1 MKKVQKVLAL
11 LLVFM
16 MVFTTAG
23 MNVAAAG
30 EMDSVAG
37 EADIQSQ
44 EQQQI
49 LDETDTQQ
57 ETTQQTSEGIL
68 EYVYVDEAVVNMP
81 QTQNIAVGFS
91 DENLVLESA
100 VLHYSSVVTGEQFEM
115 PASAIVNNTVL
126 FTQDY
131 PEGSEEDM
139 YQLDSLTY
147 QNSGVSSTV
156 NLLDEEI
163 DAGYTVTVQPE
174 EENSSEEAVPGVA
187 VYSLSEEGNVIEASA
202 DTENIEETV
211 AGVLEEADPVSP
223 LAREARAN
231 KTVVI
236 CAGHDATHT
245 GASGNG
251 LKEEELTFK
260 VAQYCKQ
267 ALEQYQGVT
276 VYMDRDSISCKY
288 PGQSTSYCLNQRIKD
303 AAALG
308 ATVFVDIHFNTGG
321 GTGAEV
327 YYPNKSYNEGIHQE
341 GQNLAN
347 KILSE
352 LSALGLTNRGAKI
365 KDGTTGETD
374 SNGNKDDYFTT
385 NYLSKQYGMTGVIV
399 EHAFLDSAS
408 DAAKLKDENF
418 LKKLGEADAAGIAA
432 TYGFNKGSG
441 GDTGNEQATV
451 QIKNKND
458 FNGTA
463 QIEVSGSGNGYKVA
477 VWSEENGQDDLVWYS
492 LPGTA
497 RVINFDI
504 QNHKKS
510 AGKYNVHVYNWNTT
524 SNLCQAEFRVS
535 SNTTSTLKVSSVD
548 NRSDLYRVQLKFA
561 DMPDDVNVVQF
572 PVWNKADQSDI
583 RWITAQ
589 QKSNGVWEA
598 DVSIPDQQVGAV
610 YQVHAYANLT
620 SGTQVFLGKTTFKV
634 IGPSADV
641 EIQNYNANQ
650 GTFDVIVKNVEV
662 PAGVES
668 VRVPVW
674 SEPDQGDLIWYFADR
689 QSDGTYKVHVD
700 IANHHNNRS
709 TYNVHVYVM
718 DNNGVQTLVA
728 TTSQQ
733 VSETKDELTAED
745 KSGKET
751 TYQLTLKNQ
760 KAAKATS
767 VNFAVWSEQNDQDD
781 LVWYEGKKTSSNT
794 WSAEASIKNHKT
806 VGKYLVHVY
815 GIVNGQQIFLDQT
828 TFEVSEAQATL
839 EVGTYDAEKKS
850 FDVTVKGISCK
861 SGVKEVLV
869 PVWSKSNQS
878 DLVWHETK
886 KQSDGSYKV
895 TIKVPSDI
903 KNAEYNVH
911 AYVTGKNG
919 VQSCVGITTKEITDK
934 QIVVS
939 AKDTSKKEST
949 YQVKLENQGKYG
961 RIDDVNFAVWS
972 VANDQDDLIW
982 YSGNKES
989 ANVWTADVSIS
1000 SHKTAGTYNVHVYG
1014 VVNGQQ
1020 INLGQTT
1027 FEVSNPKGKT
1037 EVRNYNSVKGSFDVI
1052 VKNISSKSGVQS
1064 VQVPVWN
1071 QPDQSDL
1078 IWYSAKKQSD
1088 GTYKVTVE
1096 LSKHQNHKGTYNIHT
1111 YITTETGI
1119 MTFTDGITYNV
1130 VSDSSDQ
1137 DEEKLTTI
1145 MGETAT
1151 TVEQMMRYYESSG
1164 NQYPSEALGKGGAPT
1179 LRDFC
1184 QMYYEEAVAEGVK
1197 AEVAFAQ
1204 AMKESAWLK
1213 FGGIVKI
1220 EQFNFAGL
1228 GALDGNAQG
1237 QAASFSD
1244 VRTGIRAQIQHLKAY
1259 GSAED
1264 LKSACVDPRFKYV
1277 TRNSAKYV
1285 EWLGIKENPAGV
1297 GWASDKNYGYAI
1309 VDMVKVLTSK

>member
-44 EQQQI
+44 EQPQT

-57 ETTQQTSEGIL
+57 EATQQTSEGIL
-68 EYVYVDEAVVNMP
+68 EYVYVDESVVNMP

-131 PEGSEEDM
+131 PEGSAEDV

-147 QNSGVSSTV
+147 QSSGVSSTV

-174 EENSSEEAVPGVA
+174 EENSSEEAVPDVA
-187 VYSLSEEGNVIEASA
+187 VYSLSEDGNVIEASS

-432 TYGFNKGSG
+432 TYGFSKG
-441 GDTGNEQATV
+441 DNGNEQATV

-463 QIEVSGSGNGYKVA
+463 QIEVSGVGAGAQIA
-477 VWSEENGQDDLVWYS
+477 VWSDDNGQDDLKWYS
-492 LPGTA
+492 VSGNSGT
-497 RVINFDI
+497 VNFDI
-504 QNHKKS
+504 KNHKKS
-510 AGKYNVHVYNWNTT
+510 AGTYNVHVYNSSSTKILCNTT
-524 SNLCQAEFRVS
+524 FRVS
-535 SNTTSTLKVSSVD
+535 KDTSAKLKVSAVD
-548 NRSDLYRVQLKFA
+548 ERQDLYRVKLSFA
-561 DMPDDVNVVQF
+561 DMPDEVSGVQF
-572 PVWNKADQSDI
+572 PVWSKGDQSDI

-589 QKSNGVWEA
+589 KTSSGAWEA
-598 DVSIPDQQVGAV
+598 DVSISGYQIGDI
-610 YQVHAYANLT
+610 YQVHAYASLT
-620 SGTQVFLGKTTFKV
+620 NGKQVFIGNSTFKV
-634 IGPSADV
+634 VGPSADV
-641 EIQNYNANQ
+641 TIKNYSAEN
-650 GTFDVIVKNVEV
+650 GTFDVVVENIVA
-662 PAGVES
+662 PAGV
-668 VRVPVW
+668 
-674 SEPDQGDLIWYFADR
+674 
-689 QSDGTYKVHVD
+689 
-700 IANHHNNRS
+700 
-709 TYNVHVYVM
+709 
-718 DNNGVQTLVA
+718 
-728 TTSQQ
+728 
-733 VSETKDELTAED
+733 
-745 KSGKET
+745 KE
-751 TYQLTLKNQ
+751 
-760 KAAKATS
+760 
-767 VNFAVWSEQNDQDD
+767 
-781 LVWYEGKKTSSNT
+781 
-794 WSAEASIKNHKT
+794 
-806 VGKYLVHVY
+806 
-815 GIVNGQQIFLDQT
+815 
-828 TFEVSEAQATL
+828 
-839 EVGTYDAEKKS
+839 
-850 FDVTVKGISCK
+850 
-861 SGVKEVLV
+861 
-869 PVWSKSNQS
+869 
-878 DLVWHETK
+878 
-886 KQSDGSYKV
+886 
-895 TIKVPSDI
+895 
-903 KNAEYNVH
+903 
-911 AYVTGKNG
+911 
-919 VQSCVGITTKEITDK
+919 
-934 QIVVS
+934 
-939 AKDTSKKEST
+939 
-949 YQVKLENQGKYG
+949 
-961 RIDDVNFAVWS
+961 
-972 VANDQDDLIW
+972 
-982 YSGNKES
+982 
-989 ANVWTADVSIS
+989 
-1000 SHKTAGTYNVHVYG
+1000 
-1014 VVNGQQ
+1014 
-1020 INLGQTT
+1020 
-1027 FEVSNPKGKT
+1027 
-1037 EVRNYNSVKGSFDVI
+1037 
-1052 VKNISSKSGVQS
+1052 
-1064 VQVPVWN
+1064 VQVPVWSLR
-1071 QPDQSDL
+1071 DQSD
-1078 IWYSAKKQSD
+1078 IVWYRAEKQSD
-1088 GTYKVTVE
+1088 GTYKVGVDIA
-1096 LSKHQNHKGTYNIHT
+1096 NHKNNTGTYNIHI
-1111 YITTETGI
+1111 YILGNDGSQTMVASTTQKVEASAVEITAKDETG
-1119 MTFTDGITYNV
+1119 
-1130 VSDSSDQ
+1130 
-1137 DEEKLTTI
+1137 
-1145 MGETAT
+1145 
-1151 TVEQMMRYYESSG
+1151 
-1164 NQYPSEALGKGGAPT
+1164 
-1179 LRDFC
+1179 
-1184 QMYYEEAVAEGVK
+1184 
-1197 AEVAFAQ
+1197 
-1204 AMKESAWLK
+1204 KES
-1213 FGGIVKI
+1213 
-1220 EQFNFAGL
+1220 
-1228 GALDGNAQG
+1228 
-1237 QAASFSD
+1237 
-1244 VRTGIRAQIQHLKAY
+1244 
-1259 GSAED
+1259 
-1264 LKSACVDPRFKYV
+1264 
-1277 TRNSAKYV
+1277 
-1285 EWLGIKENPAGV
+1285 
-1297 GWASDKNYGYAI
+1297 
-1309 VDMVKVLTSK
+1309 

>member
-1 MKKVQKVLAL
+1 MKKVQKVLTL

-44 EQQQI
+44 EQPQT

-57 ETTQQTSEGIL
+57 ETTQQPLEGIL

-91 DENLVLESA
+91 DESLVLESA

-131 PEGSEEDM
+131 PEGSAEDV

-147 QNSGVSSTV
+147 QSSGVSSTV

-174 EENSSEEAVPGVA
+174 EENSSEEAVPDVA
-187 VYSLSEEGNVIEASA
+187 VYSLSEDGNVIEASS

-288 PGQSTSYCLNQRIKD
+288 PGQNTSYCLNQRIKD

-374 SNGNKDDYFTT
+374 PNGNKDDYFTT

-432 TYGFNKGSG
+432 TYGFSKGNN
-441 GDTGNEQATV
+441 GNEQATV

-463 QIEVSGSGNGYKVA
+463 QIEVSGVGAGAQIA
-477 VWSEENGQDDLVWYS
+477 VWSDDNGQDDLKWYS
-492 LPGTA
+492 VSGNSGT
-497 RVINFDI
+497 VNFDI
-504 QNHKKS
+504 KNHKKS
-510 AGKYNVHVYNWNTT
+510 AGTYNVHVYNSSSTKILCNTT
-524 SNLCQAEFRVS
+524 FRVS
-535 SNTTSTLKVSSVD
+535 KDTSAKLKVSAVD
-548 NRSDLYRVQLKFA
+548 GRQDLYRVKLSFA
-561 DMPDDVNVVQF
+561 DMPDEVSGVQF
-572 PVWNKADQSDI
+572 PVWSKGDQSDI

-589 QKSNGVWEA
+589 KTSSGVWEA
-598 DVSIPDQQVGAV
+598 DVSISGYQIGDI
-610 YQVHAYANLT
+610 YQVHAYASLT
-620 SGTQVFLGKTTFKV
+620 NGKQVFIGNSTFKV
-634 IGPSADV
+634 VGPSADV
-641 EIQNYNANQ
+641 TIKNYSAEN
-650 GTFDVIVKNVEV
+650 GTFDVVVENIVA
-662 PAGVES
+662 PAGVKE
-668 VRVPVW
+668 VQVPVW
-674 SEPDQGDLIWYFADR
+674 SLRNQSDIVWYRAEK
-689 QSDGTYKVHVD
+689 QSDGTYKVGVD
-700 IANHHNNRS
+700 IANHKNNTGTYNIHIYILGNDGSQTMVAS
-709 TYNVHVYVM
+709 TTQKVETSAVEITAKDETGKESQYELTAKNVRNADQVRFAVWSDVNGQDDLIWYDAKKKSSTWSTEISIANHKTAGVYNVHVY
-718 DNNGVQTLVA
+718 
-728 TTSQQ
+728 S
-733 VSETKDELTAED
+733 
-745 KSGKET
+745 
-751 TYQLTLKNQ
+751 
-760 KAAKATS
+760 
-767 VNFAVWSEQNDQDD
+767 
-781 LVWYEGKKTSSNT
+781 
-794 WSAEASIKNHKT
+794 T
-806 VGKYLVHVY
+806 VGKKQTLI
-815 GIVNGQQIFLDQT
+815 GNT
-828 TFEVSEAQATL
+828 TFKVSSPTGTL
-839 EVGTYDAEKKS
+839 EVKNYSESKGS
-850 FDVTVKGISCK
+850 FEVILKNVTSK
-861 SGVKEVLV
+861 SGVNAVYI
-869 PVWSKSNQS
+869 PVWSKANQS
-878 DLVWHETK
+878 DIVWYQAD

-895 TIKVPSDI
+895 IVKTKNHNQNTI
-903 KNAEYNVH
+903 YNIH
-911 AYVTGKNG
+911 AYVTAKNG
-919 VQSCVGITTKEITDK
+919 IMQFVDG
-934 QIVVS
+934 
-939 AKDTSKKEST
+939 TSKDVSKMEPKVSISNADGKEKKYTATIENANALGKVSSV
-949 YQVKLENQGKYG
+949 QV
-961 RIDDVNFAVWS
+961 AVWS
-972 VANDQDDLIW
+972 DTNGQDDWIW
-982 YSGNKES
+982 YQGTQKN
-989 ANVWTADVSIS
+989 ADAWSTEIEIS
-1000 SHKTAGTYNVHVYG
+1000 NHKTAGSYNVHVYG
-1014 VVNGQQ
+1014 MIDGVQKFLVAD
-1020 INLGQTT
+1020 T
-1027 FEVSNPKGKT
+1027 FEVSKPKGT
-1037 EVRNYNSVKGSFDVI
+1037 IEVKNYNAAKGTFDVV
-1052 VKNISSKSGVQS
+1052 VKNVSSKSGVQE
-1064 VQVPVWN
+1064 VQIPVWSKE
-1071 QPDQSDL
+1071 DQSD
-1078 IWYSAKKQSD
+1078 IVWYSAEKQGD
-1088 GTYKVTVE
+1088 GTYKAEVE
-1096 LSKHQNHKGTYNIHT
+1096 LSRHQNNKGTYNIHV
-1111 YITTETGI
+1111 YILTETSIYAFVAG
-1119 MTFTDGITYNV
+1119 TTYE
-1130 VSDSSDQ
+1130 VSGNSSEQ
-1137 DEEKLTTI
+1137 NTENLTPI
-1145 MGETAT
+1145 MGESTT
-1151 TVEQMMRYYESSG
+1151 TVEQMMRYYESTG
-1164 NQYPSEALGKGGAPT
+1164 NQYPAEALGKGGAPT

-1184 QMYYEEAVAEGVK
+1184 QIYYDEATAEGVK

-1228 GALDGNAQG
+1228 GALDGNSQG
-1237 QAASFSD
+1237 QAASFPD

-1259 GSAED
+1259 ASSEA
-1264 LKSACVDPRFKYV
+1264 LKNACVDPRFKYV
-1277 TRNSAKYV
+1277 TRNSAPYV
-1285 EWLGIKENPAGV
+1285 EWLGIKENPSGT
-1297 GWASDKNYGYAI
+1297 GWASSKNYGYQI
-1309 VDMVKVLTSK
+1309 VNMMDVLKNK

>member
-30 EMDSVAG
+30 AMDSVAG

-44 EQQQI
+44 EQQQT

-57 ETTQQTSEGIL
+57 ETTQQPSEGIL

-91 DENLVLESA
+91 DESLVLEFA

-131 PEGSEEDM
+131 PEGSEEDV

-174 EENSSEEAVPGVA
+174 EENSSEEAVPDVA
-187 VYSLSEEGNVIEASA
+187 VYSLSEDGNVIEASA

-352 LSALGLTNRGAKI
+352 LSALGLRNRGAKI

-374 SNGNKDDYFTT
+374 PNGNKDDYFTT

-432 TYGFNKGSG
+432 TYGFSKGNN
-441 GDTGNEQATV
+441 GNEQATV

-463 QIEVSGSGNGYKVA
+463 QIEVSGVGAGAQIA
-477 VWSEENGQDDLVWYS
+477 VWSDDNGQDDLKWYS
-492 LPGTA
+492 VSGNSGT
-497 RVINFDI
+497 VNFDI
-504 QNHKKS
+504 KNHKKS
-510 AGKYNVHVYNWNTT
+510 AGTYNVHVYNSSSTKILCNTT
-524 SNLCQAEFRVS
+524 FRVS
-535 SNTTSTLKVSSVD
+535 KDTSAKLKVSAVD
-548 NRSDLYRVQLKFA
+548 GRQDLYRVKLSFA
-561 DMPDDVNVVQF
+561 DMPDEVSGVQF
-572 PVWNKADQSDI
+572 PVWSKGDQSDI

-589 QKSNGVWEA
+589 KTSSGVWEA
-598 DVSIPDQQVGAV
+598 DVSISGYQIGDI
-610 YQVHAYANLT
+610 YQVHAYASLT
-620 SGTQVFLGKTTFKV
+620 NGKQVFIGNSTFKV
-634 IGPSADV
+634 VGPSADV
-641 EIQNYNANQ
+641 TIKNYSAEN
-650 GTFDVIVKNVEV
+650 GTFDVVVENIVA
-662 PAGVES
+662 PAGVKE
-668 VRVPVW
+668 VQVPVW
-674 SEPDQGDLIWYFADR
+674 SLRNQSDIVWYRAEKQSDGTYKVGVDIANHKNNTGTYNIHIYILGNDGSQTMVASTTQKVETSAVEITAKDETGKESQYELTAKNVRNADQVRFAVWSDVNGQDDLIWYDAKKKSSTWSTEISIANHKTAGVYNVHVYSTVGKKQTLIGNTTFKVSSPTGTLEVKNYSESKGSFEVILKNVTSKSGVNAVYIPVWSKANQSDIVWYQADR
-689 QSDGTYKVHVD
+689 QSDGTYKTVVKTK
-700 IANHHNNRS
+700 NHSQNT
-709 TYNVHVYVM
+709 TYNIHAYVTAK
-718 DNNGVQTLVA
+718 NGIMQFVDGTNKNVSKLEPKISVA
-728 TTSQQ
+728 DTDGQ
-733 VSETKDELTAED
+733 ERKYTAVLENASAVGQISD
-745 KSGKET
+745 VK
-751 TYQLTLKNQ
+751 
-760 KAAKATS
+760 
-767 VNFAVWSEQNDQDD
+767 FAVWSDVNGQDD
-781 LVWYEGKKTSSNT
+781 LVWYQGTRKNADT
-794 WSAEASIKNHKT
+794 WNVGIEISRHKT
-806 VGKYLVHVY
+806 A
-815 GIVNGQQIFLDQT
+815 GI
-828 TFEVSEAQATL
+828 
-839 EVGTYDAEKKS
+839 
-850 FDVTVKGISCK
+850 
-861 SGVKEVLV
+861 
-869 PVWSKSNQS
+869 
-878 DLVWHETK
+878 
-886 KQSDGSYKV
+886 
-895 TIKVPSDI
+895 
-903 KNAEYNVH
+903 YNVH
-911 AYVTGKNG
+911 AYGMIDG
-919 VQSCVGITTKEITDK
+919 VQKFIGEITF
-934 QIVVS
+934 
-939 AKDTSKKEST
+939 T
-949 YQVKLENQGKYG
+949 
-961 RIDDVNFAVWS
+961 
-972 VANDQDDLIW
+972 
-982 YSGNKES
+982 
-989 ANVWTADVSIS
+989 
-1000 SHKTAGTYNVHVYG
+1000 
-1014 VVNGQQ
+1014 
-1020 INLGQTT
+1020 
-1027 FEVSNPKGKT
+1027 VSNPKGT
-1037 EVRNYNSVKGSFDVI
+1037 VEVKNYNSAKGTFDVI
-1052 VKNISSKSGVQS
+1052 VKNISSKSGVQA
-1064 VQVPVWN
+1064 VQVPVWSQAN
-1071 QPDQSDL
+1071 QSD
-1078 IWYSAKKQSD
+1078 IVWYAASRQSD
-1088 GTYKVTVE
+1088 GTYKAEVK
-1096 LSKHQNHKGTYNIHT
+1096 LANHNQNKGLYNVHV

-1119 MTFTDGITYNV
+1119 QAFADKTTYNV
-1130 VSDSSDQ
+1130 SGNQ
-1137 DEEKLTTI
+1137 EENDTAKLTTI
-1145 MGETAT
+1145 MGVSTT
-1151 TVEQMMRYYESSG
+1151 TVEQMMRYYESTR
-1164 NQYPSEALGKGGAPT
+1164 NTYPAEALGKGGAPT
-1179 LRDFC
+1179 LKEFC
-1184 QMYYEEAVAEGVK
+1184 QIYYDEAAAEGVK
-1197 AEVAFAQ
+1197 AEVAFVQ

-1220 EQFNFAGL
+1220 EQFNFAGI
-1228 GALDGNAQG
+1228 GALDGNSQG
-1237 QAASFSD
+1237 QSASFPD

-1259 GSAED
+1259 GSAEP
-1264 LKSACVDPRFKYV
+1264 LKNVCVDPRFGYV
-1277 TRNSAKYV
+1277 TRNSAPYV
-1285 EWLGIKENPAGV
+1285 EWLGIKENPNGT
-1297 GWASDKNYGYAI
+1297 GWASDAKYGYAI
-1309 VDMVKVLTSK
+1309 VNMINVLKSK

>member
-44 EQQQI
+44 EQPQT

-57 ETTQQTSEGIL
+57 EATQQTSEGIL
-68 EYVYVDEAVVNMP
+68 EYVYVDESVVNMP

-131 PEGSEEDM
+131 PEGSAEDV

-147 QNSGVSSTV
+147 QSSGVSSTV

-174 EENSSEEAVPGVA
+174 EENSSEEAVPDVA
-187 VYSLSEEGNVIEASA
+187 VYSLSEDGNVIEASS

-432 TYGFNKGSG
+432 TYGFSKG
-441 GDTGNEQATV
+441 DNGNEQATV

-463 QIEVSGSGNGYKVA
+463 QIEVSGVGAGAQIA
-477 VWSEENGQDDLVWYS
+477 VWSDDNGQDDLKWYS
-492 LPGTA
+492 VSGNSGT
-497 RVINFDI
+497 VNFDI
-504 QNHKKS
+504 KNHKKS
-510 AGKYNVHVYNWNTT
+510 AGTYNVHVYNSSSTKILCNTT
-524 SNLCQAEFRVS
+524 FRVS
-535 SNTTSTLKVSSVD
+535 KDTSAKLKVSAVD
-548 NRSDLYRVQLKFA
+548 ERQDLYRVKLSFA
-561 DMPDDVNVVQF
+561 DMPDEVSGVQF
-572 PVWNKADQSDI
+572 PGWSKGDQSDI

-589 QKSNGVWEA
+589 KTSSGAWEA
-598 DVSIPDQQVGAV
+598 DVSISGYQIGDI
-610 YQVHAYANLT
+610 YQVHAYASLT
-620 SGTQVFLGKTTFKV
+620 NGKQVFIGNSTFKPR
-634 IGPSADV
+634 G
-641 EIQNYNANQ
+641 
-650 GTFDVIVKNVEV
+650 
-662 PAGVES
+662 
-668 VRVPVW
+668 W
-674 SEPDQGDLIWYFADR
+674 SP
-689 QSDGTYKVHVD
+689 HP
-700 IANHHNNRS
+700 RS
-709 TYNVHVYVM
+709 
-718 DNNGVQTLVA
+718 
-728 TTSQQ
+728 
-733 VSETKDELTAED
+733 
-745 KSGKET
+745 
-751 TYQLTLKNQ
+751 
-760 KAAKATS
+760 
-767 VNFAVWSEQNDQDD
+767 
-781 LVWYEGKKTSSNT
+781 
-794 WSAEASIKNHKT
+794 
-806 VGKYLVHVY
+806 
-815 GIVNGQQIFLDQT
+815 
-828 TFEVSEAQATL
+828 
-839 EVGTYDAEKKS
+839 
-850 FDVTVKGISCK
+850 
-861 SGVKEVLV
+861 
-869 PVWSKSNQS
+869 
-878 DLVWHETK
+878 
-886 KQSDGSYKV
+886 
-895 TIKVPSDI
+895 
-903 KNAEYNVH
+903 
-911 AYVTGKNG
+911 
-919 VQSCVGITTKEITDK
+919 
-934 QIVVS
+934 
-939 AKDTSKKEST
+939 
-949 YQVKLENQGKYG
+949 
-961 RIDDVNFAVWS
+961 R
-972 VANDQDDLIW
+972 
-982 YSGNKES
+982 
-989 ANVWTADVSIS
+989 
-1000 SHKTAGTYNVHVYG
+1000 
-1014 VVNGQQ
+1014 
-1020 INLGQTT
+1020 
-1027 FEVSNPKGKT
+1027 
-1037 EVRNYNSVKGSFDVI
+1037 
-1052 VKNISSKSGVQS
+1052 
-1064 VQVPVWN
+1064 
-1071 QPDQSDL
+1071 
-1078 IWYSAKKQSD
+1078 
-1088 GTYKVTVE
+1088 
-1096 LSKHQNHKGTYNIHT
+1096 
-1111 YITTETGI
+1111 
-1119 MTFTDGITYNV
+1119 
-1130 VSDSSDQ
+1130 
-1137 DEEKLTTI
+1137 
-1145 MGETAT
+1145 
-1151 TVEQMMRYYESSG
+1151 
-1164 NQYPSEALGKGGAPT
+1164 GKGAWSSQPA
-1179 LRDFC
+1179 RPPRPC
-1184 QMYYEEAVAEGVK
+1184 
-1197 AEVAFAQ
+1197 AQ
-1204 AMKESAWLK
+1204 SHRKSP
-1213 FGGIVKI
+1213 
-1220 EQFNFAGL
+1220 
-1228 GALDGNAQG
+1228 DG
-1237 QAASFSD
+1237 
-1244 VRTGIRAQIQHLKAY
+1244 R
-1259 GSAED
+1259 
-1264 LKSACVDPRFKYV
+1264 
-1277 TRNSAKYV
+1277 
-1285 EWLGIKENPAGV
+1285 
-1297 GWASDKNYGYAI
+1297 
-1309 VDMVKVLTSK
+1309 

>member
-1 MKKVQKVLAL
+1 MKKVQKVLTL

-44 EQQQI
+44 EQPQT

-57 ETTQQTSEGIL
+57 ETTQQPLEGIL

-91 DENLVLESA
+91 DESLVLESA

-131 PEGSEEDM
+131 PEGSAEDV

-147 QNSGVSSTV
+147 QSSGVSSTV

-174 EENSSEEAVPGVA
+174 EENSSEEAVPDVA
-187 VYSLSEEGNVIEASA
+187 VYSLSEDGNVIEASS

-288 PGQSTSYCLNQRIKD
+288 PGQNTSYCLNQRIKD

-374 SNGNKDDYFTT
+374 PNGNKDDYFTT

-432 TYGFNKGSG
+432 TYGFSKGNN
-441 GDTGNEQATV
+441 GNEQATV

-463 QIEVSGSGNGYKVA
+463 QIEVSGVGAGAQIA
-477 VWSEENGQDDLVWYS
+477 VWSDDNGQDDLKWYS
-492 LPGTA
+492 VSGNSGT
-497 RVINFDI
+497 VNFDI
-504 QNHKKS
+504 KNHKKS
-510 AGKYNVHVYNWNTT
+510 AGTYNVHVYNSSSTKILCNTT
-524 SNLCQAEFRVS
+524 FRVS
-535 SNTTSTLKVSSVD
+535 KDTSAKLKVSAVD
-548 NRSDLYRVQLKFA
+548 GRQDLYRVKLSFA
-561 DMPDDVNVVQF
+561 DMPDEVSGVQF
-572 PVWNKADQSDI
+572 PVWSKGDQSDI

-589 QKSNGVWEA
+589 KTSSGVWEA
-598 DVSIPDQQVGAV
+598 DVSISGYQIGDI
-610 YQVHAYANLT
+610 YQVHAYASLT
-620 SGTQVFLGKTTFKV
+620 NGKQVFIGNSTFKV
-634 IGPSADV
+634 VGPSADV
-641 EIQNYNANQ
+641 TIKNYSAEN
-650 GTFDVIVKNVEV
+650 GTFDVVVENIVA
-662 PAGVES
+662 PAGV
-668 VRVPVW
+668 
-674 SEPDQGDLIWYFADR
+674 
-689 QSDGTYKVHVD
+689 
-700 IANHHNNRS
+700 
-709 TYNVHVYVM
+709 
-718 DNNGVQTLVA
+718 
-728 TTSQQ
+728 
-733 VSETKDELTAED
+733 
-745 KSGKET
+745 KE
-751 TYQLTLKNQ
+751 
-760 KAAKATS
+760 
-767 VNFAVWSEQNDQDD
+767 
-781 LVWYEGKKTSSNT
+781 
-794 WSAEASIKNHKT
+794 
-806 VGKYLVHVY
+806 
-815 GIVNGQQIFLDQT
+815 
-828 TFEVSEAQATL
+828 
-839 EVGTYDAEKKS
+839 
-850 FDVTVKGISCK
+850 
-861 SGVKEVLV
+861 
-869 PVWSKSNQS
+869 
-878 DLVWHETK
+878 
-886 KQSDGSYKV
+886 
-895 TIKVPSDI
+895 
-903 KNAEYNVH
+903 
-911 AYVTGKNG
+911 
-919 VQSCVGITTKEITDK
+919 
-934 QIVVS
+934 
-939 AKDTSKKEST
+939 
-949 YQVKLENQGKYG
+949 
-961 RIDDVNFAVWS
+961 
-972 VANDQDDLIW
+972 
-982 YSGNKES
+982 
-989 ANVWTADVSIS
+989 
-1000 SHKTAGTYNVHVYG
+1000 
-1014 VVNGQQ
+1014 
-1020 INLGQTT
+1020 
-1027 FEVSNPKGKT
+1027 
-1037 EVRNYNSVKGSFDVI
+1037 
-1052 VKNISSKSGVQS
+1052 
-1064 VQVPVWN
+1064 VQVPVWSLRN
-1071 QPDQSDL
+1071 QSD
-1078 IWYSAKKQSD
+1078 IVWYRAEKQSD
-1088 GTYKVTVE
+1088 GTYKVGVDIANHKNNTGTYNIHIYILGNDGSQTMVASTTQKVETSAVEITAKDETGKESQYELTAKNVRNADQVRFAVWSDVNGQDDLIWYDAKKKSSTWSTEISIANHKTAGVYNVHVYSTVGKKQTLIGNTTFKVSSPTGTLEVKNYSESKGSFEVILKNVTSKSGVNAVYIPVWSKANQSDIVWYQADKQSDGSYNVHVYGMIDGVQKFLVADTFEVSKPKGTIEVKNYNAAKGTFDVVVKNVSSKSGVQEVQIPVWSKEDQSDIVWYSAEKQGDGTYKAEVE
-1096 LSKHQNHKGTYNIHT
+1096 LSRHQNNKGTYNIHV
-1111 YITTETGI
+1111 YILTETSIYAFVAG
-1119 MTFTDGITYNV
+1119 TTYE
-1130 VSDSSDQ
+1130 VSGNSSEQ
-1137 DEEKLTTI
+1137 NTENLTPI
-1145 MGETAT
+1145 MGESTT
-1151 TVEQMMRYYESSG
+1151 TVEQMMRYYESTG
-1164 NQYPSEALGKGGAPT
+1164 NQYPAEALGKGGAPT

-1184 QMYYEEAVAEGVK
+1184 QIYYDEATAEGVK

-1228 GALDGNAQG
+1228 GALDGNSQG
-1237 QAASFSD
+1237 QAASFPD

-1259 GSAED
+1259 ASSEA
-1264 LKSACVDPRFKYV
+1264 LKNACVDPRFKYV
-1277 TRNSAKYV
+1277 TRNSAPYV
-1285 EWLGIKENPAGV
+1285 EWLGIKENPSGT
-1297 GWASDKNYGYAI
+1297 GWASSKNYGYQI
-1309 VDMVKVLTSK
+1309 VNMMDVLKNK

>member
-44 EQQQI
+44 EQQQT

-131 PEGSEEDM
+131 PEGSAEDV

-147 QNSGVSSTV
+147 QSSGVSSTV

-174 EENSSEEAVPGVA
+174 EENSSEEAVPDVA
-187 VYSLSEEGNVIEASA
+187 VYSLSEDGNVIEASS

-432 TYGFNKGSG
+432 TYGFSKGNN
-441 GDTGNEQATV
+441 GNEQATV

-535 SNTTSTLKVSSVD
+535 GNTTSTLKVSSVD

-561 DMPDDVNVVQF
+561 DMPDEVNVVQF

-589 QKSNGVWEA
+589 QKLNGVWEA

-733 VSETKDELTAED
+733 VNETKDELT
-745 KSGKET
+745 
-751 TYQLTLKNQ
+751 LKNH

-767 VNFAVWSEQNDQDD
+767 VNFAVWSERNDQDD

-806 VGKYLVHVY
+806 AGKYLVHVY

-828 TFEVSEAQATL
+828 TFEVSEARAAL
-839 EVGTYDAEKKS
+839 EVGTYDVEKKS
-850 FDVTVKGISCK
+850 FVVTVKGISCK

-895 TIKVPSDI
+895 TIKVPSDV

-1064 VQVPVWN
+1064 VQIPVWN

-1096 LSKHQNHKGTYNIHT
+1096 LSKHQNHKGIYNIHT

-1130 VSDSSDQ
+1130 VGDSSDQ

-1145 MGETAT
+1145 MGGTAT

-1297 GWASDKNYGYAI
+1297 GWASDKNYGYTI